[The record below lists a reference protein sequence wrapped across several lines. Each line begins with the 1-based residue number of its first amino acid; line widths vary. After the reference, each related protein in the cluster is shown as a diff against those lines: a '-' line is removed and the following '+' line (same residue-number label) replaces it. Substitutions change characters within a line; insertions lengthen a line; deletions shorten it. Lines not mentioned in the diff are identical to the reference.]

1 MAILAVGAAF
11 LVPRPG
17 DGVSAVPP
25 TTWSPVPQGVL
36 TPVLIEPPSR
46 AGALESPAPTSGR
59 WRPRS
64 PEAGLTAATD
74 PEHLAIGTP
83 WSPVVPAPVT
93 RPIGPTHVV
102 VAGDNLWTIAQRHS
116 TPLAAIM
123 LWNDGVDP
131 ERLVAGQRIL
141 VPGGSKMRAAQLSAA
156 QKSAARTSIAP
167 RPLAPNA
174 TKQTAARAP
183 SPSRSAGDHL
193 WPLAIRGT
201 ISRGFSA
208 AHPGLDIAAP
218 TGTPVRAIAEG
229 TVTWAGRKANGG
241 GYVVVIRHPGG
252 MRSTYNHN
260 SKVLVEVGEMV
271 KRGQTIAQVGSTG
284 WSTGPHLDVRIEMGG
299 RFVNPMDIY

>member
-17 DGVSAVPP
+17 DGVRAVPP
-25 TTWSPVPQGVL
+25 STWSPVPQGVL

-74 PEHLAIGTP
+74 PEHLALGAP
-83 WSPVVPAPVT
+83 WSRVVPAPAPVT

-102 VAGDNLWTIAQRHS
+102 VAGDNLWMIAQRHS
-116 TPLAAIM
+116 APLAAIM
-123 LWNDGVDP
+123 RWNDAVDP

-141 VPGGSKMRAAQLSAA
+141 VPGGSKMRAAQ
-156 QKSAARTSIAP
+156 KSAARTSIPP
-167 RPLAPNA
+167 RSPARNA

-183 SPSRSAGDHL
+183 SPSRSTGDHL

-218 TGTPVRAIAEG
+218 TGTSVRAIAEG
-229 TVTWAGRKANGG
+229 TVTWAGWKTNGG

-260 SKVLVEVGEMV
+260 SKVLVEVGEAV
-271 KRGQTIAQVGSTG
+271 ERGQTIAQVGSTG